1 MDFTTAVKIILR
13 DLEETRAIIDDI
25 AIVSDAHA
33 TELELAKARLH
44 SAIETLTLLPRMS
57 PAAPVTRTS
66 SAVPSVSPVAAPS
79 AEAKDET
86 APAIMP
92 EVDNKQSAQP
102 LLSTPEPVTEP
113 VLEIEDEAA
122 APENEKE
129 DKSMFTSGLK
139 KDKEQIS
146 KAILADKFS
155 SEGVLGEKISTQK
168 SENDVASAITNMPIT
183 DITGAIGIND
193 RFYFIR
199 ELFGN
204 NSEEYSKA
212 LSRLNKASSLG
223 EAVNILD
230 KCTVAKP
237 DAEAYS
243 SFTVILRR
251 KFPVR

>member
-13 DLEETRAIIDDI
+13 DLEETLTIIDDI
-25 AIVSDAHA
+25 ETISDDHA

-57 PAAPVTRTS
+57 PAAPVTQPVPVAPRAT
-66 SAVPSVSPVAAPS
+66 AVPIPHVEVKTVPVQI
-79 AEAKDET
+79 T
-86 APAIMP
+86 NP
-92 EVDNKQSAQP
+92 EVDNKQSAEP
-102 LLSTPEPVTEP
+102 LVFTPEPAIEP
-113 VLEIEDEAA
+113 VLEIEDETA
-122 APENEKE
+122 APEKE
-129 DKSMFTSGLK
+129 TENKTMSTSELK

-146 KAILADKFS
+146 KPIFADRFS
-155 SEGVLGEKISTQK
+155 SEGVLGEKILTSK
-168 SENDVASAITNMPIT
+168 SDNDVASSITNTPIT

-230 KCTVAKP
+230 KSIISKP
-237 DAEAYS
+237 DTEAYS